1 MMMHGQDYKN
11 LASGCAQLDN
21 VLVVERCVI
30 YVTFARV
37 SLLASVVDCRE
48 GHVAY
53 VCMCV
58 CVCGGR
64 WRFYKETVRNLR
76 GSQLAVCGGP
86 RGM

>member
-1 MMMHGQDYKN
+1 MGHDDAICMASKN

-30 YVTFARV
+30 YVAFARV

-58 CVCGGR
+58 CV
-64 WRFYKETVRNLR
+64 WREVEIL
-76 GSQLAVCGGP
+76 
-86 RGM
+86 